1 MNSRSKQTIIQ
12 PATMNGNHHSNGES
26 MALKQQ
32 HDIVPVVLIRH
43 AQSQWNLENR
53 FTGWADPP
61 LTATGLT
68 EARQAGELLLAAG
81 FQFDAAY
88 SSRLQRARQ
97 TLEVL
102 LKTLQQLSIP
112 QFEDWRLNE
121 RHYGLL
127 QGIDKAL
134 AAAEAGEAQVW
145 RWRRG
150 YEDKA
155 QPLPHTDLSH
165 AIHNPLYRDVDPA
178 LLPDVENLTETR
190 ARVVAFWREQITPRI
205 QSGQR
210 LLISAHGNTLRALL
224 MDLAGMSVAEVEAF
238 EIPTATPIVYTFN
251 RDAQPLA
258 WRYLTTK
265 QQPKALS
272 A

>member
-1 MNSRSKQTIIQ
+1 MNKHTNKLLFKQKKNMTI
-12 PATMNGNHHSNGES
+12 T
-26 MALKQQ
+26 
-32 HDIVPVVLIRH
+32 HDQNTVPVVLIRH
-43 AQSQWNLENR
+43 AQSQWNKENR
-53 FTGWADPP
+53 FTGWADPS
-61 LTATGLT
+61 LT
-68 EARQAGELLLAAG
+68 EAGLAEAEQAAEMLRAAG
-81 FQFDAAY
+81 FRFGAAY

-102 LKTLQQLSIP
+102 LKTLQQTDIP

-127 QGIDKAL
+127 QGLNKAQ
-134 AAAEAGEAQVW
+134 AAAEVGEAQVW

-150 YEDKA
+150 YKDKV
-155 QPLPHTDLSH
+155 QPLPRTDLSH
-165 AIHNPLYRDVDPA
+165 PIHNPLYRNVDPE
-178 LLPDVENLTETR
+178 LLPEVENLAETR
-190 ARVVAFWREQITPRI
+190 TRVIAFWREQIVPRI
-205 QSGQR
+205 RSDQR

-238 EIPTATPIVYTFN
+238 EIPTATPIVYTFS

-265 QQPKALS
+265 QQTEALS